1 MPPNVAP
8 LDLQRKYISEEIE
21 VTTPRVMREQRRW
34 TPWRL
39 VEKRPG
45 EKPAKVPKYKSNE
58 PETWVTF
65 AQALKEARAGN
76 YNGIGYQQGPALAAS
91 PIVVIDIDK
100 CITPDGKLLPY
111 AATLVATLPGF
122 YWERGPSGNGLHG
135 FGLRHPDLTRDSGG
149 IPEIYTGESPRYI
162 TVTGDIFQALPEKL
176 TPPGGV
182 GLAGLKR
189 FSPSAAA
196 KVLNLPLPE
205 VEPVQDWRA
214 LMTLAP
220 LAKLPKAAQDGLT
233 ATTAAGEGER
243 SNRLWLVNSA
253 LLNKGYPPEVVYRI
267 GISCPGIW
275 LCCVAK
281 RDEERASAFLWEDIL
296 RAVAKQEA
304 DRETAALQKADWDSY
319 NLKTTV
325 TRQGVEVLF
334 TPYNA
339 RLVIEQHPLIAKRL
353 QMDGSTGE
361 IIWEHRR
368 GDGVLVDVGEVVREV
383 CGWDQTP
390 SNEWLKSP
398 VLDVSEKSLVY
409 PKADELRAL
418 RWDGEQ
424 RLDTWLLDHV
434 ADPNYLDDPMLKDV
448 YREMGRMMLIGYVA
462 RQMDPGCKL
471 DTVPV
476 LIGKEGA
483 GKNKLITALAGSI
496 DKVASV
502 DSFTDRDDLLVM
514 AQAEIV
520 ELSETHAMRN
530 RRTTNDQ
537 LKGFITRQVDTYR
550 HPYAARAVKV
560 RRGFIIMATANNPDV
575 FTAMQDGLRRFWPI
589 HVKARIDIEWVEQNR
604 TQLIAEAVTAY
615 LSKERFWYDEAPAG
629 LRTLHAG
636 STQYDAITEKVEQLV
651 ESQKGKGALTFQ
663 QVREALEE
671 YATPDNHLAGALTQH
686 GVTKQKLRIGDK
698 RVWVWGVELWGRPRP
713 QAAPTEAQQAAA
725 AHGASTRVDPDDLD
739 PLS

>member
-1 MPPNVAP
+1 MANNVAP

-76 YNGIGYQQGPALAAS
+76 YNGIGYQQGPATVVS

-100 CITPDGKLLPY
+100 CIAADGKLLPY

-135 FGLRHPDLTRDSGG
+135 FGLRHPDLVNDSGG
-149 IPEIYTGESPRYI
+149 IPEIYTGAAPRYI
-162 TVTGDIFQALPEKL
+162 TVTGDLFQPSPEKL

-189 FSPSAAA
+189 FSPSSTPRM
-196 KVLNLPLPE
+196 VNLPLPE
-205 VEPVQDWRA
+205 VEAVQDWRA
-214 LMTLAP
+214 LLTLAP
-220 LAKLPKAAQDGLT
+220 LSKLPKAAQDGLT
-233 ATTAAGEGER
+233 ATTAAGEGGR
-243 SNRLWLVNSA
+243 SDRIWSVNMA

-281 RDEERASAFLWEDIL
+281 RDEERAGEFLWEDIL
-296 RAVAKQEA
+296 RAVGKVTT

-319 NLKTTV
+319 NLKTTL

-353 QMDGSTGE
+353 QMDGGTGE

-368 GDGVLVDVGEVVREV
+368 GEGVLVDVGEVVRDV

-390 SNEWLKSP
+390 SNEWLKAP
-398 VLDVSEKSLVY
+398 VLDVAEKSLIF

-434 ADPNYLDDPMLKDV
+434 ADPEAISDPVIKTL
-448 YREMGRMMLIGYVA
+448 YRDMGRKILIGYVA
-462 RQMDPGCKL
+462 RLMEPGIKL

-476 LIGKEGA
+476 FIGPEGSYKNEMLI
-483 GKNKLITALAGSI
+483 ALAGSI
-496 DKVASV
+496 DKTCSM
-502 DSFTDRDDLLVM
+502 DSFADKDDLIVM

-520 ELSETHAMRN
+520 ELSETHAMRS
-530 RRTTNDQ
+530 RRTTNEQ
-537 LKGFITRQVDTYR
+537 LKGFITRRVDTYR
-550 HPYAARAVKV
+550 HPYAARPVKV
-560 RRGFIIMATANNPDV
+560 RRGFCIMATANKGDV
-575 FTAMQDGLRRFWPI
+575 FTATQDGLRRFWPV
-589 HVKARIDIEWVEQNR
+589 HVKKIDIDWIVANR
-604 TQLIAEAVTAY
+604 TQLIAEAVTAF
-615 LSKERFWYDEAPAG
+615 LAKEKFWYDENPAG
-629 LRTLHAG
+629 LSTLHQG
-636 STQYDAITEKVEQLV
+636 VTQYDAITEKLEALV
-651 ESQKGKGALTFQ
+651 ERQKGKGALTFQ
-663 QVREALEE
+663 QIREEIEE
-671 YATPDNHLAGALTQH
+671 YACSDDKITSALKML
-686 GVTKQKLRIGDK
+686 GVTKQKLTFGDQK
-698 RVWVWGVELWGRPRP
+698 RGMGWGANVWGAPKPRL
-713 QAAPTEAQQAAA
+713 APTEAQQAAA

>member
-1 MPPNVAP
+1 
-8 LDLQRKYISEEIE
+8 
-21 VTTPRVMREQRRW
+21 
-34 TPWRL
+34 
-39 VEKRPG
+39 
-45 EKPAKVPKYKSNE
+45 
-58 PETWVTF
+58 
-65 AQALKEARAGN
+65 
-76 YNGIGYQQGPALAAS
+76 
-91 PIVVIDIDK
+91 
-100 CITPDGKLLPY
+100 
-111 AATLVATLPGF
+111 
-122 YWERGPSGNGLHG
+122 
-135 FGLRHPDLTRDSGG
+135 
-149 IPEIYTGESPRYI
+149 
-162 TVTGDIFQALPEKL
+162 
-176 TPPGGV
+176 
-182 GLAGLKR
+182 
-189 FSPSAAA
+189 
-196 KVLNLPLPE
+196 
-205 VEPVQDWRA
+205 
-214 LMTLAP
+214 MTLAP

-281 RDEERASAFLWEDIL
+281 RDEERAGAFLWEDIL

-424 RLDTWLLDHV
+424 RLDNWLVDHV
-434 ADPNYLDDPMLKDV
+434 ADPSYLDDPIIKTL
-448 YREMGRMMLIGYVA
+448 YRDMGRKILIGYVA
-462 RQMDPGCKL
+462 RLMEPGIKL

-476 LIGKEGA
+476 FIGAEGA
-483 GKNKLITALAGSI
+483 YKNEMIIALAGSI
-496 DKVASV
+496 DKTCSM
-502 DSFTDRDDLLVM
+502 DSFSDKDDLIVM

-520 ELSETHAMRN
+520 ELSETHALRS
-530 RRTTNDQ
+530 RRTTNEQ
-537 LKGFITRQVDTYR
+537 LKGFITRRVDTYR
-550 HPYAARAVKV
+550 HPYAARPVKV
-560 RRGFIIMATANNPDV
+560 RRGFCIMAAANKGGI
-575 FTAMQDGLRRFWPI
+575 FTATQDGLRRFWPI
-589 HVKARIDIEWVEQNR
+589 HVKKIDIDWITANR
-604 TQLIAEAVTAY
+604 TQLIAEAVTAF
-615 LSKERFWYDEAPAG
+615 LAKEKFWYDENPAG
-629 LRTLHAG
+629 LSTLHQGA
-636 STQYDAITEKVEQLV
+636 TQYDAIAEKVEQLV
-651 ESQKGKGALTFQ
+651 ESQKGKGGLTFQ
-663 QVREALEE
+663 QVREAIEE
-671 YATPDNHLAGALTQH
+671 YSCPDHHLADALTKY
-686 GVTKQKLRIGDK
+686 GVTKQKHRAGDK
-698 RVWVWGVELWGRPRP
+698 RVWVWGVELWGKPRP